1 MAQWVEVLALLRLQ
15 LLLGFDSLTPELPYA
30 LDAAKKK
37 RERELI
43 SFNLTNNCIFFSF
56 SFFCKFF
63 IQCFLLI
70 GFKVKNH
77 LIQGFRW

>member
-37 RERELI
+37 KRERI
-43 SFNLTNNCIFFSF
+43 NFF
-56 SFFCKFF
+56 
-63 IQCFLLI
+63 
-70 GFKVKNH
+70 
-77 LIQGFRW
+77 